1 MLKPITT
8 ILFATDLSK
17 NCQAAL
23 DFTNA
28 MATRFQAKVFLLHV
42 IEDLPE
48 GVDGR
53 LKDLLGRHKWEDLVN
68 AQQANVHKSLT
79 GKTSVN
85 KMIRNDI
92 QNFCKLVGIDDA
104 ACDMSTREILIT
116 QGNVADSII
125 DQTKE
130 HNCDLI
136 VLGAK
141 SGLFSKTSIGGVIK
155 SVLKDSK
162 IPVTVVP
169 KYAD

>member
-1 MLKPITT
+1 MLKPIKT

-42 IEDLPE
+42 IDEMPE
-48 GVDGR
+48 VVDGR

-85 KMIRNDI
+85 KMIRDDI
-92 QNFCKLVGIDDA
+92 QNFCKLVGIDDQV
-104 ACDMSTREILIT
+104 CDMSSREILIT
-116 QGNVADSII
+116 QGNVPENITA
-125 DQTKE
+125 QAKE
-130 HNCDLI
+130 HDCDII

-141 SGLFSKTSIGGVIK
+141 SGLISKTSIGGVIK

-169 KYAD
+169 KYEK